1 MGPFPPLFSGQR
13 LFICITFIE
22 QHIEPTARFFSR
34 LLGQIQSKEAH
45 SEHTATCDGKNFHGG
60 RRKSATHKSQRW
72 AENGRGEREA
82 GRQTGRFWFGPATSR
97 GLGPCS
103 PPNLRNK
110 FLHFTERLRKTLP
123 QSWADELRAKS

>member
-13 LFICITFIE
+13 LFITFIE

-72 AENGRGEREA
+72 AENGRREREA
-82 GRQTGRFWFGPATSR
+82 DRQVLVWS
-97 GLGPCS
+97 S
-103 PPNLRNK
+103 
-110 FLHFTERLRKTLP
+110 HEQRLRAMYSS
-123 QSWADELRAKS
+123 QSKE